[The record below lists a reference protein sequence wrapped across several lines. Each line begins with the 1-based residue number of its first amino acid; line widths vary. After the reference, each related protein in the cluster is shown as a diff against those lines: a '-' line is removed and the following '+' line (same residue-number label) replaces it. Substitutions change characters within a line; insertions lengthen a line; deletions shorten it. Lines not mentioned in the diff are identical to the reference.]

1 MKKLIALLCLATG
14 LVLLVPGVPRAQTGF
29 SIRVSPSKIELNG
42 PQASSQQFAINV
54 INMGTAAQTMRVYL
68 NDYFIKPD
76 NDFVFEPP
84 GHYSYSCAK
93 WLSMDPVNVV
103 VAPGQTAQ
111 KVFTLTV
118 PKKAEPGG
126 HYAVIFFEQ
135 VAKPG
140 QQVTAKGRIGV
151 VTLVTVPGQI
161 IREGKITSVQ
171 VTSSWFWPT
180 KKLPLLP
187 VKTIHARIVFHNY
200 GNVHLTVKGKLTYVP
215 TFGWGAGTVTF
226 GEITVLPKTT
236 RYLEKDISN
245 PPFLGSYKVHAEAHY
260 GPSLDVFDTT
270 RTGATSFSIY
280 PLVLVL
286 ILLVL
291 LAIIFVAV
299 TLAKRRKARKAR
311 KKRRSEKAERAEKAA
326 LAAESGEEAGPAKS
340 SVDAPEAA
348 ENGDEAEPQ
357 TRQTRSRMREQRAGK
372 GVHRSRTKKQRLRPE
387 SRTGVSEGEEK

>member
-1 MKKLIALLCLATG
+1 MKKLIALFCLAAG

-42 PQASSQQFAINV
+42 PPGSSQRFAINV
-54 INMGTAAQTMRVYL
+54 INMGTATQTMRVYL

-93 WLSMDPVNVV
+93 WLSTNPASVV

-135 VAKPG
+135 VEAQG

-151 VTLVTVPGQI
+151 ITLVTVPGRI

-171 VTSSWFWPT
+171 VTSSWFRPT

-187 VKTIHARIVFHNY
+187 VKTIHARIVFYNS

-215 TFGWGAGTVTF
+215 TFGWGSGTVTF

-236 RYLEKDISN
+236 RYLEKDISS
-245 PPFLGSYKVHAEAHY
+245 PPFLGSFKVQAEAYY

-291 LAIIFVAV
+291 LAIIIVLV
-299 TLAKRRKARKAR
+299 MLAKRRRARRAR
-311 KKRRSEKAERAEKAA
+311 RAKKEEKEEKEEAT
-326 LAAESGEEAGPAKS
+326 LAAGSGEEAGPEQPSA
-340 SVDAPEAA
+340 DTPEAA
-348 ENGDEAEPQ
+348 EDGDKEEPQ
-357 TRQTRSRMREQRAGK
+357 ARQTRMMIREQRAGK
-372 GVHRSRTKKQRLRPE
+372 GAHRTRTKKQRLRPE
-387 SRTGVSEGEEK
+387 SRTGVSEDEEE